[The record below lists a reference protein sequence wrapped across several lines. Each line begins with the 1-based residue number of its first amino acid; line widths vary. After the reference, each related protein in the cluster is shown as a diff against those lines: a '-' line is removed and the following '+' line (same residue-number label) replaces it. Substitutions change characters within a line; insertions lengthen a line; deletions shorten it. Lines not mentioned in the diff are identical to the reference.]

1 MEDNKT
7 VMLKM
12 LLKLKI
18 NQQYQNQ
25 QLKQELSIFLNPTI
39 DSPK

>member
-25 QLKQELSIFLNPTI
+25 QLKQELSIFLNATI